1 MKIGEDVGISSNGAL
16 VIILILEWDFR
27 WNHPAIGVIPYFRKP
42 PSCILGSSSF
52 PGFWRHRDVM
62 DVMHFFPGLQA
73 ITMAKTSTSGWQRK
87 LSSGSNV
94 AQWHIPKIVH
104 SYSGVPRVS
113 KLGLS
118 SKLRCQVATG
128 SLKFVDSQDLGWI
141 MANHS
146 FPVKLLM
153 NLRRGSRQINRLQ
166 TGFLVI
172 FHFFHDTHNYVFCGR
187 TSQDCWSTI
196 WQLAVCTSC
205 PHVLMLQSPIFHRWT
220 TNFHSNIQF
229 QWLHLTQCSQ
239 FDPCSKL
246 SVIPFF
252 RLENVASQF
261 LDYDSCTYFQSS
273 TPPKQSSTITYQLS
287 PYPFWCSKA
296 L

>member
-1 MKIGEDVGISSNGAL
+1 MSWMSCISSRDCRRSP
-16 VIILILEWDFR
+16 WR
-27 WNHPAIGVIPYFRKP
+27 KHPLLDDNESWVLGQTWHSGTSPKSFIAIRG
-42 PSCILGSSSF
+42 F
-52 PGFWRHRDVM
+52 PGSQSLVYPQSYDVKS
-62 DVMHFFPGLQA
+62 Q
-73 ITMAKTSTSGWQRK
+73 
-87 LSSGSNV
+87 
-94 AQWHIPKIVH
+94 
-104 SYSGVPRVS
+104 
-113 KLGLS
+113 LG
-118 SKLRCQVATG
+118 AW
-128 SLKFVDSQDLGWI
+128 KFVDSQDLGWI

-153 NLRRGSRQINRLQ
+153 NVRRGSRQINRLQ

-261 LDYDSCTYFQSS
+261 LDYDSRTYFQSS
-273 TPPKQSSTITYQLS
+273 TPPKQSSNITYQLS